1 MRRRYECPTRYFI
14 RQLISL
20 HPRSSTRGGWTERPI
35 WTQLTFHTPLSP
47 TPTHLRKSLAY
58 EPVGR
63 PPSVALP
70 VWHVDPA
77 ILEVR
82 LLASSLGHRSFPL
95 ICRRP
100 INTALRLTLGL
111 CGSDRILLRQPLFSL
126 PHRLV
131 FSAILVST
139 SSFSVSQQARVTFFL
154 HRGSGS

>member
-1 MRRRYECPTRYFI
+1 MRRRYEYPTRCFI
-14 RQLISL
+14 RQLISI
-20 HPRSSTRGGWTERPI
+20 HPRSSIRGGWTERLI
-35 WTQLTFHTPLSP
+35 WTWFILSQTAFFDADTPQEVSG
-47 TPTHLRKSLAY
+47 LRTRWTSSKCGATCLAC
-58 EPVGR
+58 R
-63 PPSVALP
+63 PCYSRGT
-70 VWHVDPA
+70 D
-77 ILEVR
+77 
-82 LLASSLGHRSFPL
+82 SSLGHRSFSL

-111 CGSDRILLRQPLFSL
+111 CGSDRILLRQPLFFL